1 MIAVAGDCAESAYI
15 FRPRMLNSNQDQN
28 NASVNVIDLAAQ
40 YRLMCEIKCGSTV
53 GSIAVGYQDLCGVEQ
68 ESGYA
73 KIYIPCFEKDKILVF
88 ALGSGE
94 TDPAEDGN
102 DDDGW

>member
-1 MIAVAGDCAESAYI
+1 MLESEEIVTESTVDPQADYK
-15 FRPRMLNSNQDQN
+15 
-28 NASVNVIDLAAQ
+28 
-40 YRLMCEIKCGSTV
+40 LMCEIKCGATV
-53 GSIAVGYQDLCGVEQ
+53 GSIAVGYDDLCSTEQ

-94 TDPAEDGN
+94 EEEIEDF
-102 DDDGW
+102 DDSGW

>member
-1 MIAVAGDCAESAYI
+1 
-15 FRPRMLNSNQDQN
+15 
-28 NASVNVIDLAAQ
+28 
-40 YRLMCEIKCGSTV
+40 
-53 GSIAVGYQDLCGVEQ
+53 VGYDDLCLAEQ

-94 TDPAEDGN
+94 EEDIA
-102 DDDGW
+102 DFEDSGW

>member
-1 MIAVAGDCAESAYI
+1 
-15 FRPRMLNSNQDQN
+15 
-28 NASVNVIDLAAQ
+28 
-40 YRLMCEIKCGSTV
+40 MCEIQCGSTV
-53 GSIAVGYQDLCGVEQ
+53 GSVGIGYEDLCSVEQ

-73 KIYIPCFEKDKILVF
+73 KIYIPCFEKDKIMVF

-94 TDPAEDGN
+94 DADY